1 MILNYAAHPLIMD
14 QTNGQKT
21 TRHPLEPLKSAPEQ
35 PAGAERPGPGV
46 CFFKNVRWVSP
57 SFLTHAWYANIN
69 LAATC
74 ALGEQN
80 MWKRP
85 WSVMSSAALVGWVFR
100 CSPSEVQPRGERTSL
115 LPGWLDRLGETDWE
129 LKWSKMTG
137 GCLWTTA
144 LVFVAA
150 CVKVSCLGLL
160 DGYRVWV
167 VIQRLEGRSVS
178 SVRMTDFQIN
188 PVLIN
193 WERKLDPSS
202 KLYMSYKGIVLIPQV
217 YSGAINSNN
226 EDGTYIKC
234 HSRKL

>member
-1 MILNYAAHPLIMD
+1 MILNSTELRSASFDYARINAPIILQTDRKPPNTSWNHWSPLRSSLSVR
-14 QTNGQKT
+14 N
-21 TRHPLEPLKSAPEQ
+21 
-35 PAGAERPGPGV
+35 GV

-85 WSVMSSAALVGWVFR
+85 WSVMSSPALVGWVF
-100 CSPSEVQPRGERTSL
+100 CFSPSEVQPTGERTSL
-115 LPGWLDRLGETDWE
+115 PPGWLDRLGETDWE

-137 GCLWTTA
+137 GCLWTTG

-160 DGYRVWV
+160 FSIWK
-167 VIQRLEGRSVS
+167 EGASLQSGWR
-178 SVRMTDFQIN
+178 T
-188 PVLIN
+188 
-193 WERKLDPSS
+193 S
-202 KLYMSYKGIVLIPQV
+202 K
-217 YSGAINSNN
+217 
-226 EDGTYIKC
+226 
-234 HSRKL
+234 